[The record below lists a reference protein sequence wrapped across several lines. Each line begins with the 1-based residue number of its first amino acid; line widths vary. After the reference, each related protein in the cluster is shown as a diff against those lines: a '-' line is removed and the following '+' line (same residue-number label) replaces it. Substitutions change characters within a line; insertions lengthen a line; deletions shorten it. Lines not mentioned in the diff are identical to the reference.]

1 MMKSLIG
8 MMTVLLGMIF
18 LPAIASASCV
28 AAQQEVVQL
37 TAENQAIK
45 QELDRCAARQETNAE
60 CIEDSRV
67 CRNQLNQTTSDLTTC
82 EGELLS
88 FTSIETRYQ
97 QCNINTGASQC
108 RHFGC
113 FWGCYDPALRDV
125 YNVSDLA

>member
-1 MMKSLIG
+1 MYILYI
-8 MMTVLLGMIF
+8 LG
-18 LPAIASASCV
+18 ASCV

-67 CRNQLNQTTSDLTTC
+67 CRNQFNQTTSDLTAC

-97 QCNINTGASQC
+97 QCNIYTGASQC
-108 RHFGC
+108 RFFGC
-113 FWGCYDPALRDV
+113 FWGCYDLALRDV